1 MVADYRS
8 VVFKHKGLLDFDAA
22 SLLLVRI
29 AFNALD
35 RARRI
40 SW

>member
-29 AFNALD
+29 AFVAWD
-35 RARRI
+35 RVLRASR
-40 SW
+40 